1 MSLSE
6 VEILTNL
13 KPFRL
18 RLKTGVL
25 QHADC
30 GGEVLHPNNVSL
42 LFSPAGHSQGERVTL
57 SQQQTSTFL
66 HPFAP
71 RALPRF
77 HANMDALTPARLAL
91 RTLTSGNEHQ
101 PFSRQVS
108 LVHSTRTSMHSVSNH
123 LTRPAIAS
131 MLPTQRDRLPDDR
144 SDGFTLSVSRSGLR
158 SFPGGSSLRPAE
170 SSSSAYRLH
179 VRLRLLSTP
188 PHGDAVTFGY
198 RERASPGRGL
208 APLCVHRLPGALGG
222 ASSPDRGWKP
232 LLQNGVSGWT
242 QASLPLAVRR
252 LRRLPRQARR

>member
-6 VEILTNL
+6 AEILTNL
-13 KPFRL
+13 KPFQL

-57 SQQQTSTFL
+57 AQQYTSTFL

-77 HANMDALTPARLAL
+77 HATMGALTPARPDLHILVKGPRPLA
-91 RTLTSGNEHQ
+91 G
-101 PFSRQVS
+101 QVS
-108 LVHSTRTSMHSVSNH
+108 LVHSSHPSMHSVSNH

-131 MLPTQRDRLPDDR
+131 MLPTQRDRLPGDR
-144 SDGFTLSVSRSGLR
+144 SDGFALSVSRSGLR
-158 SFPGGSSLRPAE
+158 PFPEGSSLRPAE
-170 SSSSAYRLH
+170 SSSSTYRLH

-208 APLCVHRLPGALGG
+208 TPLSVHRLPGALG
-222 ASSPDRGWKP
+222 AAFQP
-232 LLQNGVSGWT
+232 
-242 QASLPLAVRR
+242 
-252 LRRLPRQARR
+252 